1 MVYYTQYGGTHMA
14 HERET
19 IDITH
24 NPDLVRLAETVR
36 ASNTPAVL
44 RRDDEDIA
52 VVMPLANGA
61 KRRVKGAPSKRKSAA
76 DMAIFFSSFGGWKDV
91 DTDRLKADISESRRR
106 SIGPR
111 PEL

>member
-1 MVYYTQYGGTHMA
+1 MA

-36 ASNTPAVL
+36 ERNIPAVL

-52 VVMPLANGA
+52 VVMPLADSA
-61 KRRVKGAPSKRKSAA
+61 KRRVKGAPLKRKSAA

-91 DTDRLKADISESRRR
+91 NTDRLKADISESRRR